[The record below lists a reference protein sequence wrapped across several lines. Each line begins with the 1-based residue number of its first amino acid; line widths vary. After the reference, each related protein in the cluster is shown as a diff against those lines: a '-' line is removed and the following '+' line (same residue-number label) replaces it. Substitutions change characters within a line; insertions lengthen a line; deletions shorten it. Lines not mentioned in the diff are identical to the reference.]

1 MGGSRRRRA
10 VGILLGVGGLVAFV
24 AAWNATPPPSDSR
37 RGRAAALLLTAA
49 DPLTIDVVASMDA
62 SDALAARLRAQ
73 GEDDAG
79 AALARRLSEATVSDS
94 EARAFF
100 EANRAIFGGRSLEQ
114 SRPSVDRL
122 IRIHKVRAD
131 LDIPAPDR
139 GLKGP
144 S

>member
-1 MGGSRRRRA
+1 MGGSWRRLA
-10 VGILLGVGGLVAFV
+10 VGMLFGVGGLVVLV
-24 AAWNATPPPSDSR
+24 ASWNATQPAVDSR

-73 GEDDAG
+73 GESDAG
-79 AALARRLSEATVSDS
+79 PALARRLSEATVSDS

-100 EANRAIFGGRSLEQ
+100 DANRAVFGGRSLEQ

-122 IRIHKVRAD
+122 IRIHKVRED
-131 LDIPAPDR
+131 LGIPAPDR